1 MFITSSS
8 YKEKRPIK
16 YLKRFQ
22 NSTNSIKENFFFAR
36 QEKFSFFLG
45 QLFLLFFM
53 IQFACADVPLLL
65 VSTHT
70 VEFIFISLSD
80 YKKCPFLGG
89 GEMNI

>member
-22 NSTNSIKENFFFAR
+22 NSTNSIEENFFFQGR
-36 QEKFSFFLG
+36 KSFLYFWDN
-45 QLFLLFFM
+45 LLFFM